1 MAEDRHNETFT
12 TYQAEDGMTWYD
24 WLESDYNTTNLL
36 LDEEYNRVTDR
47 KGYIL
52 WDGSEEI
59 TLDDI
64 IIENMSYEIS
74 GGIGN

>member
-1 MAEDRHNETFT
+1 
-12 TYQAEDGMTWYD
+12 MTWYD

-59 TLDDI
+59 ALDDI